1 MIIFLII
8 TTKITYLCI
17 LIKYLYLDLNK
28 FNIMKKIITTL
39 LVFVC
44 FTSTVFSQTLD
55 VSADIRPRFEY
66 RHGYSAP
73 FPDDA
78 DPAAFVTQRT
88 RLNMNYS
95 SELLNIMVSV
105 QDVSTWGDTRQIL
118 PIDGNDSFSLF
129 QAWAELNINENW
141 STKVGRQAIIY
152 DNERIFGGLDWAMQ
166 GRFHDAALIKYRND
180 SFMADAGFAFSQTSQ
195 ENTGTAYDVPGF
207 FTYKTMQ
214 YLYAKK
220 SWEKASASFLF
231 LNNGFQKFDIN
242 DEADGV
248 YYTQTAG
255 TYVKFPISVLDFAG
269 SFYYQFGK
277 AYPLDV
283 NLNAYELMLEGS
295 YKPQNT
301 LFALG
306 FEILSGSDSGDS
318 SSNSFFPLYG
328 TNHGFNG
335 FMDYF
340 YVGNYANN
348 AGLNDIY
355 GKVVF
360 KTGEKSSLLTAVHY
374 FGANGDLPNDA
385 DSYLGTEIDL
395 QYTHKLMKF
404 ATLKVGYS
412 HMFASDSMSIVKGGV
427 TNDNTNNW
435 AWAMLVINPKLFSHK
450 IAN

>member
-1 MIIFLII
+1 
-8 TTKITYLCI
+8 
-17 LIKYLYLDLNK
+17 
-28 FNIMKKIITTL
+28 MKKITTTL
-39 LVFVC
+39 IVLLC
-44 FTSTVFSQTLD
+44 FSNLILSQTVE

-66 RHGYSAP
+66 RHGYSSL

-78 DPAAFVTQRT
+78 DPAAFVAQRS
-88 RLNMNYS
+88 RLNIDYK
-95 SELLNIMVSV
+95 SELLAVMISV

-129 QAWAELNINENW
+129 QAWAELNINKNW
-141 STKVGRQAIIY
+141 STKVGRQSIAY

-166 GRFHDAALIKYRND
+166 GRFHDAALIRYHNE

-195 ENTGTAYDVPGF
+195 QNEGTAYNVPGF

-220 SWEKASASFLF
+220 TLENASASFLF
-231 LNNGFQKFDIN
+231 LNTGFQKFDIN

-255 TYVKFPISVLDFAG
+255 TYFTFPISVINMSG

-277 AYPLDV
+277 AYPLNVD
-283 NLNAYELMLEGS
+283 LNAYEFMLEGS

-306 FEILSGSDSGDS
+306 FELLSGSDQGGADN
-318 SSNSFFPLYG
+318 NSFFPLYG
-328 TNHGFNG
+328 TNHAFNG

-340 YVGNYANN
+340 YVGNYTNS
-348 AGLNDIY
+348 AGLNDVY

-360 KTGEKSSLLTAVHY
+360 KTGEKSNLLTSVHY
-374 FGANGDLPNDA
+374 FGANGDLANNA

-412 HMFASDSMSIVKGGV
+412 HMFASESMSLIKEGRP
-427 TNDNTNNW
+427 NDNTNNW
-435 AWAMLVINPKLFSHK
+435 AWAMLVINPKLFTHSVG
-450 IAN
+450 N